1 VTDLFEL
8 GSDTNLTYWLDL
20 TTGRHLTSAAPAIS
34 FRGPARNESEFLAP
48 VVAVL
53 AEHGHGVDGTRKML
67 NARIQ
72 GCAAIYEVGIFAN
85 ADHDIVCSYT
95 FVPTPVS
102 TGHRAAVASAMT
114 GINAHMWLGN
124 FEMNAA
130 DGFMRFRFNA
140 DVAEVDIT
148 RAMAERLVFEGCRA
162 WDDHYDSLMRAAGRR
177 LASDRSAR

>member
-1 VTDLFEL
+1 MTDLFEL

-20 TTGRHLTSAAPAIS
+20 TTGRQLTSAAPAIA
-34 FRGPARNESEFLAP
+34 FRDPARNESELLAP

-53 AEHGHGVDGTRKML
+53 DEHGHSVDATRKTL

-72 GCAAIYEVGIFAN
+72 GRAAIYEVGVFAN
-85 ADHDIVCSYT
+85 VDQDIVCSYA
-95 FVPTPVS
+95 FISAPVPEDR
-102 TGHRAAVASAMT
+102 RAAVASAMT

-130 DGFMRFRFNA
+130 DGFMRFRLNA
-140 DVAEVDIT
+140 DVAGVELT
-148 RAMAERLVFEGCRA
+148 RSVAERLVFEGCRA
-162 WDDHYDSLMRAAGRR
+162 WDDHYDSLIHAAGGR